1 MSPMATA
8 GTPIRTLNAPLSR
21 ALPRN
26 LPRPRATPR
35 GIDQHEARIV
45 ASPETKRVLMVIS
58 IKLLSPANIS
68 LNASP
73 RPWRMTDAIRST
85 PSY

>member
-1 MSPMATA
+1 MATA
-8 GTPIRTLNAPLSR
+8 GTPIRALKAPLSR

-45 ASPETKRVLMVIS
+45 ARPETERVLMVMS
-58 IKLLSPANIS
+58 IKPLSPANIS

-73 RPWRMTDAIRST
+73 RPWRMTDAKGGT
-85 PSY
+85 PSS